1 MVLRNNDGAAAKVRV
16 QLDLRP
22 DEARALD
29 ELRDRA
35 GLRSRADAVRF
46 SLGVIGWIADQ
57 IESERQI
64 LAVGERDAVY
74 LAIPGV
80 TTSIRQRRRT
90 EVS

>member
-1 MVLRNNDGAAAKVRV
+1 M

-29 ELRDRA
+29 ELRDRT

-46 SLGVIGWIADQ
+46 SLGVIEWIADQ
-57 IESERQI
+57 VASDRRI
-64 LAVGERDAVY
+64 LAVGDREVVY

-80 TTSIRQRRRT
+80 TSRAGNESELRGESIGV
-90 EVS
+90 VSQEL

>member
-1 MVLRNNDGAAAKVRV
+1 MRV

-29 ELRDRA
+29 DLRDRT

-46 SLGVIGWIADQ
+46 SLGVIEWMADQ
-57 IESERQI
+57 AANERRI
-64 LAVGERDAVY
+64 LAVGERDVVY

-80 TTSIRQRRRT
+80 TSRASNETGP
-90 EVS
+90 EG

>member
-1 MVLRNNDGAAAKVRV
+1 MPSNKGDAARVRV

-29 ELRDRA
+29 DLRDRT

-46 SLGVIGWIADQ
+46 SLGVIEWMADQ
-57 IESERQI
+57 AANERRI
-64 LAVGERDAVY
+64 LAVGERDVVY

-80 TTSIRQRRRT
+80 TNRASNETSP
-90 EVS
+90 EG